1 MDSRKKDIQKA
12 KNGYIELCRFL
23 FCAMILIHH
32 TAIDPEIG
40 TILPGG
46 FIAVEFFFF
55 LSGAMAMRHLAGEK
69 REIPQKM
76 HYAMSYTLHKIKRIF
91 PYAACGTLIAYVWR
105 IVTVRD
111 YTAQTWQELAVLPFE
126 LSFLPMA
133 GLVPTRLD
141 RYMNAPLWYVSAMF
155 ITLPLIVYLC
165 LRAEDAFRHYI
176 VWFVPFLI
184 HGWMILHMG
193 ASWGWG
199 EVTPVGFS
207 GLLVAFSNMTMGF
220 GVYLAAERLA
230 GKKFGVMAR
239 VLLTVCEV
247 GAVALCFVFAA
258 SSPETYSFEAVILFL
273 AASLTITLSGASYT
287 VKIHGR
293 VWDWLGKL
301 TLPIYCVHW
310 WVGQIVQVYL
320 GEYAYPLRILF
331 TLIGAL
337 ILSLPMLFIVENL
350 PKIYQR
356 AKMSKR

>member
-1 MDSRKKDIQKA
+1 MNRKRDIEKA

-32 TAIDPEIG
+32 TAIDPETG

-55 LSGAMAMRHLAGEK
+55 LSGAMAMKHLAKEK
-69 REIPQKM
+69 RDIPQKM
-76 HYAMSYTLHKIKRIF
+76 QYAVSYTLHKIKRIF
-91 PYAACGTLIAYVWR
+91 PYAACGTLIAYIWR
-105 IVTVRD
+105 IATVRD

-126 LSFLPMA
+126 LFFLPMT

-165 LRAEDAFRHYI
+165 LRAEDVFKHYI

-220 GVYLAAERLA
+220 GVYLVAERLA
-230 GKKFGVMAR
+230 GKKFGAIAR
-239 VLLTVCEV
+239 ILLTVCEV
-247 GAVALCFVFAA
+247 GAVALCGDIQFRGSDPFSRGVAGDHIERRELYGENTWHSVGVARKTDFADLLCPLVGRTDRA
-258 SSPETYSFEAVILFL
+258 GIS
-273 AASLTITLSGASYT
+273 
-287 VKIHGR
+287 GR
-293 VWDWLGKL
+293 VR
-301 TLPIYCVHW
+301 LPASDP
-310 WVGQIVQVYL
+310 VYVYRRADPVPAHDISG
-320 GEYAYPLRILF
+320 GEPAEDI
-331 TLIGAL
+331 
-337 ILSLPMLFIVENL
+337 S
-350 PKIYQR
+350 
-356 AKMSKR
+356 KMED

>member
-1 MDSRKKDIQKA
+1 MDSKKREMQKV

-23 FCAMILIHH
+23 FCAMILVHH

-46 FIAVEFFFF
+46 FVAVEFFFF
-55 LSGAMAMRHLAGEK
+55 LSGAMAMRHLAGE
-69 REIPQKM
+69 RQEIPQKM
-76 HYAMSYTLHKIKRIF
+76 HYAMSYTFHKIKRIF
-91 PYAACGTLIAYVWR
+91 PYAACGTLIAYIWR

-165 LRAEDAFRHYI
+165 LKAEDAFRHYI

-220 GVYLAAERLA
+220 GVYLVAERLA
-230 GKKFGVMAR
+230 GRKFGTFAR
-239 VLLTVCEV
+239 ILLTVYEA
-247 GAVALCFVFAA
+247 GAIVLCFVFAA
-258 SSPETYSFEAVILFL
+258 SSPETYSFEAVIVLL
-273 AASLTITLSGASYT
+273 AVSLAITLSGVSYT
-287 VKIHGR
+287 VKIRGKI
-293 VWDWLGKL
+293 WEWLGKL
-301 TLPIYCVHW
+301 TLPVYCVHW

-320 GEYAYPLRILF
+320 GEYSYPFRILF
-331 TLIGAL
+331 TFIGAL
-337 ILSLPMLFIVENL
+337 LLSLPMIFVTENL
-350 PKIYQR
+350 QKIFR
-356 AKMSKR
+356 RKNK